1 MGWTMSF
8 AFLKLERSLFGQTAV
23 FSVAGLCVS
32 LVLVLA
38 YGLQIE
44 AAWS

>member
-8 AFLKLERSLFGQTAV
+8 VFSKLERSLFGQTAV
-23 FSVAGLCVS
+23 FSVVGLCVS

-38 YGLQIE
+38 YDLQIE

>member
-8 AFLKLERSLFGQTAV
+8 VILKLERSLFGQTAAFTV
-23 FSVAGLCVS
+23 VGLCVS